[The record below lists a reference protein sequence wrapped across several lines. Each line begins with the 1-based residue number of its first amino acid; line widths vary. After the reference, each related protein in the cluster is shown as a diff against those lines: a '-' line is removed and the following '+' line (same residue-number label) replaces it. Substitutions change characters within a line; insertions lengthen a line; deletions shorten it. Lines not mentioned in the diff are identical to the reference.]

1 MIQRKNPAMA
11 YNGVT
16 VKKPENL
23 IQYTAY
29 LTKTRSA
36 GKPLSGY
43 DCPHCGFHLETL
55 TPPKCQLYNSLAT
68 CPVCDEI
75 HYRVS
80 VNNNDNPRANGFLVP
95 KEIGEGEK
103 IEMQVKEFICGK

>member
-1 MIQRKNPAMA
+1 MKQRKDPLMA
-11 YNGVT
+11 FNGVT

-23 IQYTAY
+23 ISYTNHVIK
-29 LTKTRSA
+29 TKAA

-43 DCPHCGFHLETL
+43 ECPYCGFYLETL
-55 TPPKCQLYNSLAT
+55 TPPKGQLYNSLTT

-75 HYRVS
+75 HYRVA
-80 VNNNDNPRANGFLVP
+80 VNNNNSPRAKGFAVP
-95 KEIGEGEK
+95 KEIGDGEK